1 MIKKI
6 RQRRAQKPRLASL
19 SISRPWK
26 FAGIRIATTIFL
38 LGIILYAAFAER
50 IPLIGASCNEPES
63 LTTNNLNPTNQKVPI
78 LTSADSTKAVVN
90 FRSIIQNLIDAEGI
104 ASNSKT
110 SIRILT
116 IKQHEVLFEKNPHQY
131 LTPASTTKLF
141 PSFSAFYT
149 MGSDYMIP
157 TQVLSD
163 GMIENGVLKGDIYLK
178 GFGDALLDEQD
189 ITALVLQLKQK
200 GITSINGGIYADASY
215 YDNITQRHI
224 YSGDNEVVEPLAPIT
239 ALGIHKNEFIVDM
252 VHGQTQI
259 IPASDAVFVNR
270 SISAVSKTNITQ
282 PKKSS
287 KNKIISKKTTI
298 KTKNGKKKVIKVEKS
313 NNKKSAKKVTKNA
326 TKKTLKKPLKKS
338 SKKRSHAWWKI
349 GSSFQDLQRNGD
361 APKAPK
367 RKKKSKA
374 PISRISIQHNQQG
387 LITVNASGK
396 GTSSAT
402 YTMKYPDIYAAGVL
416 SSKLRLAGIHIQN
429 GLLGRKSS
437 PSNAKTIAEFKR
449 PLAYMISLVNK
460 NSDNFL
466 AEHVYKMVGA
476 YAGGHI
482 NTGKVATETVKNA
495 LSQCGIPV
503 DGLCINDGS
512 GLCRK
517 NLFSAYVQT
526 MLLEKAIN
534 MKFGE
539 AFKQTLSIAGVDGT
553 LRKRMVGTYAENN
566 LCAKTGTL
574 RNTSALSGYANT
586 KDGDQVVFSI
596 INNGPNVSNYKQL
609 ENKIGAAI
617 ANFSYQNYTSTGV
630 H

>member
-326 TKKTLKKPLKKS
+326 TKKTVKKPLKKS

>member
-19 SISRPWK
+19 SISRSWK
-26 FAGIRIATTIFL
+26 FASIRIATSIFL

-63 LTTNNLNPTNQKVPI
+63 HTTNNLNPTNQKVPI

-116 IKQHEVLFEKNPHQY
+116 LKQHEVLFEKNPHQY

-361 APKAPK
+361 APKSPK
-367 RKKKSKA
+367 RKKKSRA

-416 SSKLRLAGIHIQN
+416 SSKLRLAGIQIQN

>member
-19 SISRPWK
+19 SISRSWK
-26 FAGIRIATTIFL
+26 FAGIRIATSIFL

-63 LTTNNLNPTNQKVPI
+63 HTNNNLNPTNQQVPI
-78 LTSADSTKAVVN
+78 LTAADSTKAVVN

-116 IKQHEVLFEKNPHQY
+116 VKQHEVLFEKNPHQY

-141 PSFSAFYT
+141 PSFSAFFT

-215 YDNITQRHI
+215 FDNITQRHI

-270 SISAVSKTNITQ
+270 SISTVNKTNINQ

-287 KNKIISKKTTI
+287 TNKIVSKKTTI

-313 NNKKSAKKVTKNA
+313 NSKKSAKKTAKKSS
-326 TKKTLKKPLKKS
+326 KKTVKKPLKKS

-416 SSKLRLAGIHIQN
+416 SSKLRLAGIHVQN

-437 PSNAKTIAEFKR
+437 PSNAIMITEFKR

-526 MLLEKAIN
+526 MLLEKAIK

-574 RNTSALSGYANT
+574 RNTSALSGYAST

-617 ANFSYQNYTSTGV
+617 ANFSYQNYTSNGV

>member
-1 MIKKI
+1 MIKKT

-19 SISRPWK
+19 SISRSWK
-26 FAGIRIATTIFL
+26 FAGIRIVTSLFL

-63 LTTNNLNPTNQKVPI
+63 HITNNLNNSNKKVPI

-104 ASNSKT
+104 AGSSKT

-116 IKQHEVLFEKNPHQY
+116 LKQHEVLFEKNPHQY

-157 TQVLSD
+157 TQVLSV
-163 GMIENGVLKGDIYLK
+163 GTIENGVLQGDIYLK

-189 ITALVLQLKQK
+189 ITALALQLKQK
-200 GITSINGGIYADASY
+200 GITTINGGIYADASY
-215 YDNITQRHI
+215 FDNITQRHI

-270 SISAVSKTNITQ
+270 AISSVQKTIISE
-282 PKKSS
+282 PKKSA
-287 KNKIISKKTTI
+287 KNIVASKKITT
-298 KTKNGKKKVIKVEKS
+298 KTKNGKKKVIKVEK
-313 NNKKSAKKVTKNA
+313 NNSKKSVKKVTKHSS
-326 TKKTLKKPLKKS
+326 KKTNKKPLMKS

-349 GSSFQDLQRNGD
+349 GSGFQDLQRNGD

-367 RKKKSKA
+367 RKKKSRA
-374 PISRISIQHNQQG
+374 PIARISIQHNSQG
-387 LITVNASGK
+387 LITVHASGK
-396 GTSSAT
+396 GTSSAI

-416 SSKLRLAGIHIQN
+416 SSKLRLSGIHVQN
-429 GLLGRKSS
+429 GLIGRKSS
-437 PSNAKTIAEFKR
+437 PSNTNIIAEFKR

-526 MLLEKAIN
+526 MLLEKATK

-574 RNTSALSGYANT
+574 RNTSALSGYAFT

-596 INNGPNVSNYKQL
+596 INNGPNVSNFKQL

-617 ANFSYQNYTSTGV
+617 ANFSYQNYTSNGV

>member
-19 SISRPWK
+19 SISRSWK
-26 FAGIRIATTIFL
+26 FAGIRIATSIFL

-63 LTTNNLNPTNQKVPI
+63 HTNNNLNPTNQKVPI

-116 IKQHEVLFEKNPHQY
+116 VKQHEVLFEKNPHQY

-141 PSFSAFYT
+141 PSFSAFFT
-149 MGSDYMIP
+149 MGSDFMIP

-215 YDNITQRHI
+215 FDNITQRHI

-270 SISAVSKTNITQ
+270 SISAISKTNITQ

-287 KNKIISKKTTI
+287 TNKIVSKKTTI

-313 NNKKSAKKVTKNA
+313 NSKKSAKKTAKKSS
-326 TKKTLKKPLKKS
+326 KKTVKKPLKKS

-416 SSKLRLAGIHIQN
+416 SSKLRLAGIHVQN

-437 PSNAKTIAEFKR
+437 PSNAIMITEFKR

-526 MLLEKAIN
+526 MLLEKAIK

-574 RNTSALSGYANT
+574 RNTSALSGYAST

-617 ANFSYQNYTSTGV
+617 ANFSYQNYTSNGV

>member
-19 SISRPWK
+19 SISRSWK
-26 FAGIRIATTIFL
+26 FAGIRIATSIFL

-63 LTTNNLNPTNQKVPI
+63 HTNNNLNPTNQKVPI
-78 LTSADSTKAVVN
+78 LTAADSTKAVVN

-104 ASNSKT
+104 ANNSKT

-116 IKQHEVLFEKNPHQY
+116 VKQHEVLFEKNPHQY

-141 PSFSAFYT
+141 PSFSAFFT

-215 YDNITQRHI
+215 FDNITQRHI

-270 SISAVSKTNITQ
+270 SISAISKTNITQ

-287 KNKIISKKTTI
+287 TNKIVSKKTTI

-313 NNKKSAKKVTKNA
+313 NSKKSAKKTAKKSS
-326 TKKTLKKPLKKS
+326 KKTVKKPLKKS

-416 SSKLRLAGIHIQN
+416 SSKLRLAGIHVQN

-437 PSNAKTIAEFKR
+437 PSNAIMITEFKR

-526 MLLEKAIN
+526 MLLEKAIK

-574 RNTSALSGYANT
+574 RNTSALSGYAST

-617 ANFSYQNYTSTGV
+617 ANFSYQNYTSNGV

>member
-19 SISRPWK
+19 SISRSWK
-26 FAGIRIATTIFL
+26 FAGIRIATSIFL

-63 LTTNNLNPTNQKVPI
+63 HTNNNLNPTNQKVPI
-78 LTSADSTKAVVN
+78 LTAADSTKAVVN

-116 IKQHEVLFEKNPHQY
+116 VKQHEVLFEKNPHQY

-141 PSFSAFYT
+141 PSFSAFFT

-215 YDNITQRHI
+215 FDNITQRHI

-270 SISAVSKTNITQ
+270 SISAISKTNITQ
-282 PKKSS
+282 TKKSS
-287 KNKIISKKTTI
+287 TNKIVSKKTTI

-313 NNKKSAKKVTKNA
+313 NSKKSAKKTEKKSS
-326 TKKTLKKPLKKS
+326 KKTVKKPLKKS

-416 SSKLRLAGIHIQN
+416 SSKLRLAGIHVQN

-437 PSNAKTIAEFKR
+437 PSNAIMITEFKR

-526 MLLEKAIN
+526 MLLEKAIK

-574 RNTSALSGYANT
+574 RNTSALSGYAST

-617 ANFSYQNYTSTGV
+617 ANFSYQNYTSNGV

>member
-19 SISRPWK
+19 SISRSWK
-26 FAGIRIATTIFL
+26 FAGIRIATSIFL

-63 LTTNNLNPTNQKVPI
+63 HTNNNLNPTNQKVPI
-78 LTSADSTKAVVN
+78 LTAADSTKAVVN

-104 ASNSKT
+104 ANNSKT

-116 IKQHEVLFEKNPHQY
+116 VKQHEVLFEKNPHQY

-141 PSFSAFYT
+141 PSFSAFFT

-215 YDNITQRHI
+215 FDNITQRHI

-270 SISAVSKTNITQ
+270 SISAISKTNITQ

-287 KNKIISKKTTI
+287 TNKIVSKKTTI

-313 NNKKSAKKVTKNA
+313 NSKKSAKKTAKKSS
-326 TKKTLKKPLKKS
+326 KKTVKKPLKKS

-349 GSSFQDLQRNGD
+349 GSKFQDLQRNGD

-416 SSKLRLAGIHIQN
+416 SSKLRLAGIHVQN

-437 PSNAKTIAEFKR
+437 PSNAIMITEFKR

-526 MLLEKAIN
+526 MLLEKAIK

-574 RNTSALSGYANT
+574 RNTSALSGYAST

-617 ANFSYQNYTSTGV
+617 ANFSYQNYTSNGV

>member
-19 SISRPWK
+19 SISTSWK
-26 FAGIRIATTIFL
+26 FAGIRIATSIFL

-63 LTTNNLNPTNQKVPI
+63 HTNNNLNPTNQKVPI
-78 LTSADSTKAVVN
+78 LTAADSTKAVVN

-116 IKQHEVLFEKNPHQY
+116 VKQHEVLFEKNPHQY

-141 PSFSAFYT
+141 PSFSAFFT

-215 YDNITQRHI
+215 FDNITQRHI

-239 ALGIHKNEFIVDM
+239 ALGIHNNEFIVDM

-270 SISAVSKTNITQ
+270 SISAISKTNITQ

-287 KNKIISKKTTI
+287 TNKIVSKKTTI

-313 NNKKSAKKVTKNA
+313 NSKKSAKKTAKKSS
-326 TKKTLKKPLKKS
+326 KKTVKKPLKKS

-416 SSKLRLAGIHIQN
+416 SSKLRLAGIHVQN

-437 PSNAKTIAEFKR
+437 PSNAIMITEFKR

-526 MLLEKAIN
+526 MLLEKAIK

-574 RNTSALSGYANT
+574 RNTSALSGYAST

-617 ANFSYQNYTSTGV
+617 ANFSYQNYTSNGV

>member
-19 SISRPWK
+19 SISRSWK
-26 FAGIRIATTIFL
+26 FAGIRIATSIFL

-63 LTTNNLNPTNQKVPI
+63 HTNNNLNPTNQKVPI
-78 LTSADSTKAVVN
+78 LTAADSTKAVVN

-104 ASNSKT
+104 ANNSKT

-116 IKQHEVLFEKNPHQY
+116 VKQHEVLFEKNPHQY

-141 PSFSAFYT
+141 PSFSAFFT

-215 YDNITQRHI
+215 FDNITQRHI

-270 SISAVSKTNITQ
+270 SISAISKTNITQ

-287 KNKIISKKTTI
+287 TNKIVSKKTTI

-313 NNKKSAKKVTKNA
+313 NSKKSAKKTEKKSS
-326 TKKTLKKPLKKS
+326 KKTVKKPLKKS

-416 SSKLRLAGIHIQN
+416 SSKLRLAGIHVQN

-437 PSNAKTIAEFKR
+437 PSNAIMITEFKR

-526 MLLEKAIN
+526 MLLEKAIK

-574 RNTSALSGYANT
+574 RNTSALSGYAST

-617 ANFSYQNYTSTGV
+617 ANFSYQNYTSNGV

>member
-19 SISRPWK
+19 SISRSWK
-26 FAGIRIATTIFL
+26 FAGIRIATSIFL

-63 LTTNNLNPTNQKVPI
+63 HTNNNLNPTNQKVPI
-78 LTSADSTKAVVN
+78 LTAADSTKAVVN

-116 IKQHEVLFEKNPHQY
+116 VKQHEVLFEKNPHQY

-141 PSFSAFYT
+141 PSFSSFFT

-215 YDNITQRHI
+215 FDNITQRHI

-270 SISAVSKTNITQ
+270 SISAISKTNITQ

-287 KNKIISKKTTI
+287 TNKIVSKKTTI

-313 NNKKSAKKVTKNA
+313 NSKKSAKKTAKKSS
-326 TKKTLKKPLKKS
+326 KKTVKKPLKKS

-416 SSKLRLAGIHIQN
+416 SSKLRLAGIHVQN

-437 PSNAKTIAEFKR
+437 PSNAIMITEFKR

-526 MLLEKAIN
+526 MLLEKAIK

-574 RNTSALSGYANT
+574 RNTSALSGYAST

-617 ANFSYQNYTSTGV
+617 ANFSYQNYTSNGV

>member
-326 TKKTLKKPLKKS
+326 TKKTVKKPLKKS

-526 MLLEKAIN
+526 MLLEKALN

>member
-1 MIKKI
+1 
-6 RQRRAQKPRLASL
+6 
-19 SISRPWK
+19 
-26 FAGIRIATTIFL
+26 
-38 LGIILYAAFAER
+38 
-50 IPLIGASCNEPES
+50 
-63 LTTNNLNPTNQKVPI
+63 
-78 LTSADSTKAVVN
+78 
-90 FRSIIQNLIDAEGI
+90 
-104 ASNSKT
+104 
-110 SIRILT
+110 
-116 IKQHEVLFEKNPHQY
+116 
-131 LTPASTTKLF
+131 
-141 PSFSAFYT
+141 

-326 TKKTLKKPLKKS
+326 TKKTVKKPLKKS

>member
-19 SISRPWK
+19 SISRSWK
-26 FAGIRIATTIFL
+26 FASIRIATSIFL

-63 LTTNNLNPTNQKVPI
+63 HSTNNLNPTNQKVPI

-116 IKQHEVLFEKNPHQY
+116 LKQHEVLFEKNPHQY

>member
-19 SISRPWK
+19 SISRSWK
-26 FAGIRIATTIFL
+26 FAGIRIATSIFL

-63 LTTNNLNPTNQKVPI
+63 HTNNNLNPTNQKVPI
-78 LTSADSTKAVVN
+78 LTAADSTKAVVN

-116 IKQHEVLFEKNPHQY
+116 VKQHEVLFEKNPHQY

-141 PSFSAFYT
+141 PSFSAFFT

-215 YDNITQRHI
+215 FDNITQRHI

-270 SISAVSKTNITQ
+270 SISAISKTNITQ

-287 KNKIISKKTTI
+287 TNKIVSKKTTI

-313 NNKKSAKKVTKNA
+313 NSKKSVKKAAKNPS
-326 TKKTLKKPLKKS
+326 KKTIKKPVKKS

-416 SSKLRLAGIHIQN
+416 SSKLRLAGIHVQN

-437 PSNAKTIAEFKR
+437 PSNAIMITEFKR

-526 MLLEKAIN
+526 MLLEKAIK

-574 RNTSALSGYANT
+574 RNTSALSGYAST

-617 ANFSYQNYTSTGV
+617 ANFSYQNYTSNGV

>member
-19 SISRPWK
+19 SISRSWK
-26 FAGIRIATTIFL
+26 FAGIRIATSIFL

-63 LTTNNLNPTNQKVPI
+63 HTNNNLNPTNQKVPI
-78 LTSADSTKAVVN
+78 LTAADSTKAVVN

-104 ASNSKT
+104 ANNSKT

-116 IKQHEVLFEKNPHQY
+116 VKQHEVLFEKNPHQY

-141 PSFSAFYT
+141 PSFSAFFT

-215 YDNITQRHI
+215 FDNITQRHI

-270 SISAVSKTNITQ
+270 SISAISKTNITQ

-287 KNKIISKKTTI
+287 TNKIVSKKTTI

-313 NNKKSAKKVTKNA
+313 NSKKSVKKAAKKSS
-326 TKKTLKKPLKKS
+326 KKTVKKPLKKS

-416 SSKLRLAGIHIQN
+416 SSKLRLAGIHVQN

-437 PSNAKTIAEFKR
+437 PSNAIMITEFKR

-526 MLLEKAIN
+526 MLLEKAIK

-574 RNTSALSGYANT
+574 RNTSALSGYAST

-617 ANFSYQNYTSTGV
+617 ANFSYQNYTSNGV

>member
-19 SISRPWK
+19 SISRSWK
-26 FAGIRIATTIFL
+26 FAGIRIATSIFL

-63 LTTNNLNPTNQKVPI
+63 HTNNNLNPTNQKVPI
-78 LTSADSTKAVVN
+78 LTAADSTKAVVN

-116 IKQHEVLFEKNPHQY
+116 VKQHEVLFEKNPHQY

-141 PSFSAFYT
+141 PSFSAFFT

-215 YDNITQRHI
+215 FDNITQRHI

-270 SISAVSKTNITQ
+270 SISAISKTNITQ
-282 PKKSS
+282 PKKPST
-287 KNKIISKKTTI
+287 NKIVSKKTTI

-313 NNKKSAKKVTKNA
+313 NSKKSAKKTAKKSS
-326 TKKTLKKPLKKS
+326 KKTVKKPLKKS

-416 SSKLRLAGIHIQN
+416 SSKLRLAGIHVQN

-437 PSNAKTIAEFKR
+437 PSNAIMITEFKR

-526 MLLEKAIN
+526 MLLEKAIK

-574 RNTSALSGYANT
+574 RNTSALSGYAST

-617 ANFSYQNYTSTGV
+617 ANFSYQNYTSNGV

>member
-19 SISRPWK
+19 SISRSWK
-26 FAGIRIATTIFL
+26 FAGIRIATSIFL

-63 LTTNNLNPTNQKVPI
+63 HTNNNLNPTNQKVPI
-78 LTSADSTKAVVN
+78 LTAADSTKAVVN

-116 IKQHEVLFEKNPHQY
+116 VKQHEVLFEKNPHQY

-141 PSFSAFYT
+141 PSFSAFFT

-215 YDNITQRHI
+215 FDNITQRHI

-270 SISAVSKTNITQ
+270 SISAISKTNITQ

-287 KNKIISKKTTI
+287 TNKIVSKKTTI

-313 NNKKSAKKVTKNA
+313 NSKKSAKKTAKKSS
-326 TKKTLKKPLKKS
+326 KKTVKKPLKKS

-416 SSKLRLAGIHIQN
+416 SSKLRLAGIHVQN

-437 PSNAKTIAEFKR
+437 PSNAIMITEFKR

-526 MLLEKAIN
+526 MLLEKAIK

-574 RNTSALSGYANT
+574 RNTSALSGYAST

-617 ANFSYQNYTSTGV
+617 ANFSYQNYTSNGV

>member
-19 SISRPWK
+19 SISRSWK
-26 FAGIRIATTIFL
+26 FAGIRIATSIFL

-63 LTTNNLNPTNQKVPI
+63 HTNNNLNPTNQKVPI
-78 LTSADSTKAVVN
+78 LTAADSTKAVVN
-90 FRSIIQNLIDAEGI
+90 FRSIIQNFIDAEGI

-116 IKQHEVLFEKNPHQY
+116 VKQHEVLFEKNPHQY

-141 PSFSAFYT
+141 PSFSAFFT
-149 MGSDYMIP
+149 MGSDFMIP

-215 YDNITQRHI
+215 FDNITQRHI

-270 SISAVSKTNITQ
+270 SISAISKTNITQ

-287 KNKIISKKTTI
+287 TNKIVSKKTTI

-313 NNKKSAKKVTKNA
+313 NSKKSAKKTAKKSS
-326 TKKTLKKPLKKS
+326 KKTVKKPLKKS

-416 SSKLRLAGIHIQN
+416 SSKLRFAGIHVQN

-526 MLLEKAIN
+526 MLLEKAIK

-574 RNTSALSGYANT
+574 RNTSALSGYAFT

-596 INNGPNVSNYKQL
+596 INNGPNVSNFKQL

-617 ANFSYQNYTSTGV
+617 ANFSYQNYTSNGV

>member
-19 SISRPWK
+19 SISRSWK
-26 FAGIRIATTIFL
+26 FAGIRIATSIFL

-63 LTTNNLNPTNQKVPI
+63 HTNNNLNPTNQKVPI
-78 LTSADSTKAVVN
+78 LTAADSTKAVVN

-104 ASNSKT
+104 ANNSKT

-116 IKQHEVLFEKNPHQY
+116 VKQHEVLFEKNPHQY

-141 PSFSAFYT
+141 PSFSAFFT

-215 YDNITQRHI
+215 FDNITQRHI

-270 SISAVSKTNITQ
+270 SISAISKTNITQ

-287 KNKIISKKTTI
+287 KNKIVSKKTTI

-313 NNKKSAKKVTKNA
+313 NSKKSAKKTEKKSS
-326 TKKTLKKPLKKS
+326 KKTVKKPLKKS

-416 SSKLRLAGIHIQN
+416 SSKLRLAGIHVQN

-437 PSNAKTIAEFKR
+437 PSNAIMITEFKR

-526 MLLEKAIN
+526 MLLEKAIK

-574 RNTSALSGYANT
+574 RNTSALSGYAST

-617 ANFSYQNYTSTGV
+617 ANFSYQNYTSNGV

>member
-326 TKKTLKKPLKKS
+326 TKKTVKKPLKKS

-361 APKAPK
+361 APKSPK
-367 RKKKSKA
+367 RKKKSRA

-416 SSKLRLAGIHIQN
+416 SSKLRLAGLHIQN

>member
-1 MIKKI
+1 M
-6 RQRRAQKPRLASL
+6 
-19 SISRPWK
+19 
-26 FAGIRIATTIFL
+26 
-38 LGIILYAAFAER
+38 
-50 IPLIGASCNEPES
+50 
-63 LTTNNLNPTNQKVPI
+63 
-78 LTSADSTKAVVN
+78 
-90 FRSIIQNLIDAEGI
+90 
-104 ASNSKT
+104 
-110 SIRILT
+110 
-116 IKQHEVLFEKNPHQY
+116 
-131 LTPASTTKLF
+131 
-141 PSFSAFYT
+141 
-149 MGSDYMIP
+149 
-157 TQVLSD
+157 
-163 GMIENGVLKGDIYLK
+163 
-178 GFGDALLDEQD
+178 
-189 ITALVLQLKQK
+189 
-200 GITSINGGIYADASY
+200 
-215 YDNITQRHI
+215 
-224 YSGDNEVVEPLAPIT
+224 
-239 ALGIHKNEFIVDM
+239 
-252 VHGQTQI
+252 
-259 IPASDAVFVNR
+259 
-270 SISAVSKTNITQ
+270 
-282 PKKSS
+282 
-287 KNKIISKKTTI
+287 
-298 KTKNGKKKVIKVEKS
+298 
-313 NNKKSAKKVTKNA
+313 
-326 TKKTLKKPLKKS
+326 
-338 SKKRSHAWWKI
+338 
-349 GSSFQDLQRNGD
+349 
-361 APKAPK
+361 
-367 RKKKSKA
+367 
-374 PISRISIQHNQQG
+374 
-387 LITVNASGK
+387 ITVNASGK

-416 SSKLRLAGIHIQN
+416 SSKLRLAGIHVQN

-437 PSNAKTIAEFKR
+437 PSNAIMITEFKR

-526 MLLEKAIN
+526 MLLEKAIK

-574 RNTSALSGYANT
+574 RNTSALSGYAST

-617 ANFSYQNYTSTGV
+617 ANFSYQNYTSNGV

>member
-19 SISRPWK
+19 SISRSWK
-26 FAGIRIATTIFL
+26 FAGIRIATSIFL

-63 LTTNNLNPTNQKVPI
+63 HTNNNLNPTNQKVPI
-78 LTSADSTKAVVN
+78 LTAADSTKAVVN

-116 IKQHEVLFEKNPHQY
+116 VKQHEVLFEKNPHQY

-141 PSFSAFYT
+141 PSFSAFFT
-149 MGSDYMIP
+149 MGSDFMIP

-215 YDNITQRHI
+215 FDNITQRHI

-270 SISAVSKTNITQ
+270 SISAISKTNITQ

-287 KNKIISKKTTI
+287 TNKIVSKKTTI

-313 NNKKSAKKVTKNA
+313 NSKKSAKKTA
-326 TKKTLKKPLKKS
+326 KKTVKKPLKKS

-416 SSKLRLAGIHIQN
+416 SSKLRLAGIHVQN

-437 PSNAKTIAEFKR
+437 PSNAIMITEFKR

-526 MLLEKAIN
+526 MLLEKAIK

-574 RNTSALSGYANT
+574 RNTSALSGYAST

-617 ANFSYQNYTSTGV
+617 ANFSYQNYTSNGV

>member
-19 SISRPWK
+19 SISRSWK
-26 FAGIRIATTIFL
+26 FAGIRIATSIFL

-63 LTTNNLNPTNQKVPI
+63 HTNNNLNPTNQKVPI
-78 LTSADSTKAVVN
+78 LTAADSTKAVVN

-116 IKQHEVLFEKNPHQY
+116 VKQHEVLFEKNPHQY

-141 PSFSAFYT
+141 PSFSAFFT

-215 YDNITQRHI
+215 FDNITQRHI

-270 SISAVSKTNITQ
+270 SISAIGKTNITQ

-287 KNKIISKKTTI
+287 TNKIVSKKTTI

-313 NNKKSAKKVTKNA
+313 NSKKSAKKTAKKSS
-326 TKKTLKKPLKKS
+326 KKTVKKPLKKS

-416 SSKLRLAGIHIQN
+416 SSKLRLAGIHVQN

-437 PSNAKTIAEFKR
+437 PSNAIMITEFKR

-526 MLLEKAIN
+526 MLLEKAIK

-574 RNTSALSGYANT
+574 RNTSALSGYAST

-617 ANFSYQNYTSTGV
+617 ANFSYQNYTSNGV

>member
-19 SISRPWK
+19 SISRSWK
-26 FAGIRIATTIFL
+26 FAGIRIATSIFL

-63 LTTNNLNPTNQKVPI
+63 HTNNNLNPTNQKVPI
-78 LTSADSTKAVVN
+78 LTAADSTKAVVN

-104 ASNSKT
+104 ANNSKT

-116 IKQHEVLFEKNPHQY
+116 VKQHEVLFEKNPHQY

-141 PSFSAFYT
+141 PSFSAFFT

-215 YDNITQRHI
+215 FDNITQRHI

-270 SISAVSKTNITQ
+270 SISAINKTNITQ

-287 KNKIISKKTTI
+287 TNKIVSKKTTI

-313 NNKKSAKKVTKNA
+313 NSKKSAKKTAKKSS
-326 TKKTLKKPLKKS
+326 KKTVKKPLKKS

-416 SSKLRLAGIHIQN
+416 SSKLRLAGIHVQN

-437 PSNAKTIAEFKR
+437 PSNAIMITEFKR

-526 MLLEKAIN
+526 MLLEKAIK

-574 RNTSALSGYANT
+574 RNTSALSGYAST

-617 ANFSYQNYTSTGV
+617 ANFSYQNYTSNGV

>member
-19 SISRPWK
+19 SISRSWK
-26 FAGIRIATTIFL
+26 FASIRIATSIFL

-63 LTTNNLNPTNQKVPI
+63 HPTNNLNPTNQKVPI

-326 TKKTLKKPLKKS
+326 TKKTVKKPLKKS

>member
-19 SISRPWK
+19 SISRSWK
-26 FAGIRIATTIFL
+26 FAGIRIATSIFL

-63 LTTNNLNPTNQKVPI
+63 HTNNNLNPTNQKVPI
-78 LTSADSTKAVVN
+78 LTAADSTKAVVN

-116 IKQHEVLFEKNPHQY
+116 VKQHEVLFEKNPHQY

-141 PSFSAFYT
+141 PSFSAFFT
-149 MGSDYMIP
+149 MGSDFMIP

-215 YDNITQRHI
+215 FDNITQRHI

-270 SISAVSKTNITQ
+270 SISAINKTNITQ

-287 KNKIISKKTTI
+287 KNKIVSKKTTI

-313 NNKKSAKKVTKNA
+313 NSKKSAKKTAKKSS
-326 TKKTLKKPLKKS
+326 KKTVKKPLKKS

-416 SSKLRLAGIHIQN
+416 SSKLRLAGIHVQN

-437 PSNAKTIAEFKR
+437 PSNAIMITEFKR

-526 MLLEKAIN
+526 MLLEKAIK

-574 RNTSALSGYANT
+574 RNTSALSGYAST

-617 ANFSYQNYTSTGV
+617 ANFSYQNYTSNGV